1 MRFILADWMQKVSDR
16 KPIPL
21 LPGNNDPSFCIFTA
35 MGDAALVGAF
45 NVVSLSSTA
54 TQHFMFPSLLKGT
67 TPDVVLTTLLRS
79 LAARVEGADP
89 GMSSHS
95 MRHGIVSEAMAAGF
109 TPTAVAWFSGHAPD
123 MSPVGLLSYL
133 VRTAKAAMPVAAFT
147 AGWPEHGSVYKFT
160 PEPPNLD
167 ALGSL
172 PHNES
177 LDLVADKLFD
187 ISNLRTPWLAMS
199 KLDYS
204 RALGPGGTT
213 APQMTH
219 LRCLVRTWL
228 ASQIMYY
235 PRRLNRYGTR
245 FLPVSKLTDTVA
257 QVLSVN
263 KASAAN
269 VITQWADALHKQFIT
284 ANQMCL
290 IDASL
295 LPTLQKYTE
304 VAMGGQAAISQLATT
319 VAAVAKQQVVLA
331 EMQLKQLELL
341 QKMDARAEAE
351 AAARGAAAAGP
362 SVSAP
367 TSFDTATVMA
377 GFVETSAA
385 AASAAA
391 GAASA
396 TAALRALGGIQL
408 PRSRFPHDE
417 RRRVPAGGGGG
428 GGGGGGAPPLH
439 AAPPLLRA
447 APPLLSAPPAA
458 LPPPLAAA
466 LPPPPPPA
474 AAPPPLPPPTQQP
487 SATRRD
493 APPPPPGSAP
503 LAAPTPPSA
512 PLLPPPPPPTGGQ
525 VVAATLLAGRPFPPV
540 PIDTSASLADT
551 YFELL
556 RCAVPKKVP
565 RTRTFDHT
573 MTEGDRVAMLRDNS
587 KPDGVLSKQKW
598 GKVKNALAAMDAMT
612 TKKDRA
618 TLWAVWGTALAQED
632 VAALQDEARGVTT
645 KLAALAKKRVEFTAL
660 KGGATLPAWKT
671 AFTSNTFAERADML
685 AQSVATKSSWAEAP
699 PIDFWQSLRG
709 EYSAHVAQVLAEM
722 PGGGAAGGGGGG
734 STASGAAGGA
744 ASGAAGGAPLAAPP
758 SDALRAGQKRR
769 ADTTLYA
776 AGRVA
781 AGQAAADAAADAA
794 SRLPASAQSSMPQ
807 PPAPAPAATTSRWG
821 FFF

>member
-1 MRFILADWMQKVSDR
+1 MGFLRELCARRLPDVHAQVHLGDHAAFFKEVNENPGKNWLVSLLKRTGSQVKLMRKNLGLSDVDEAAPPLLAYISSEMCRVLDEANTPEAFVSKLLLMMLRSLCARASDLKSVAWEDIRLDLSGGRVRFILADWMQKVSDR

-123 MSPVGLLSYL
+123 MSPAGLLSYL

-187 ISNLRTPWLAMS
+187 ISILRTPWLAMS

-219 LRCLVRTWL
+219 LRCLIRTWL

-269 VITQWADALHKQFIT
+269 VITQWADAVHKQFIT

-290 IDASL
+290 VDASL
-295 LPTLQKYTE
+295 
-304 VAMGGQAAISQLATT
+304 S
-319 VAAVAKQQVVLA
+319 
-331 EMQLKQLELL
+331 
-341 QKMDARAEAE
+341 
-351 AAARGAAAAGP
+351 
-362 SVSAP
+362 
-367 TSFDTATVMA
+367 
-377 GFVETSAA
+377 
-385 AASAAA
+385 
-391 GAASA
+391 
-396 TAALRALGGIQL
+396 
-408 PRSRFPHDE
+408 PRCRS
-417 RRRVPAGGGGG
+417 
-428 GGGGGGAPPLH
+428 
-439 AAPPLLRA
+439 
-447 APPLLSAPPAA
+447 
-458 LPPPLAAA
+458 
-466 LPPPPPPA
+466 
-474 AAPPPLPPPTQQP
+474 
-487 SATRRD
+487 TRTWRW
-493 APPPPPGSAP
+493 
-503 LAAPTPPSA
+503 
-512 PLLPPPPPPTGGQ
+512 
-525 VVAATLLAGRPFPPV
+525 AGRLPSRSSPQ
-540 PIDTSASLADT
+540 LW
-551 YFELL
+551 L
-556 RCAVPKKVP
+556 R
-565 RTRTFDHT
+565 
-573 MTEGDRVAMLRDNS
+573 
-587 KPDGVLSKQKW
+587 
-598 GKVKNALAAMDAMT
+598 
-612 TKKDRA
+612 
-618 TLWAVWGTALAQED
+618 
-632 VAALQDEARGVTT
+632 
-645 KLAALAKKRVEFTAL
+645 
-660 KGGATLPAWKT
+660 
-671 AFTSNTFAERADML
+671 
-685 AQSVATKSSWAEAP
+685 
-699 PIDFWQSLRG
+699 WQS
-709 EYSAHVAQVLAEM
+709 
-722 PGGGAAGGGGGG
+722 
-734 STASGAAGGA
+734 
-744 ASGAAGGAPLAAPP
+744 
-758 SDALRAGQKRR
+758 
-769 ADTTLYA
+769 
-776 AGRVA
+776 
-781 AGQAAADAAADAA
+781 
-794 SRLPASAQSSMPQ
+794 SR
-807 PPAPAPAATTSRWG
+807 
-821 FFF
+821 